1 MPLVMGT
8 TRDRISTGE
17 LGPQG
22 NGVRASSDCEGYAS
36 VCGVSP
42 EIRSTYIE
50 DHFEPQLKCPR
61 PGPPSVRA
69 AVRKEHPRFFASPS
83 VLSELSNNPYSVDA
97 INTPCALSKFRRA
110 REFGILFDIKCSKK
124 KGTALSIILPRKY
137 IYIYKTKGTGLNTSL
152 SRLSFTAK
160 TSRCPRYFSRG
171 TLIVQD

>member
-1 MPLVMGT
+1 MRIRCRQGRPQYTWSRWMPLVMGT

-124 KGTALSIILPRKY
+124 RVLHYRLFFREKKNIY
-137 IYIYKTKGTGLNTSL
+137 IYI
-152 SRLSFTAK
+152 
-160 TSRCPRYFSRG
+160 
-171 TLIVQD
+171 